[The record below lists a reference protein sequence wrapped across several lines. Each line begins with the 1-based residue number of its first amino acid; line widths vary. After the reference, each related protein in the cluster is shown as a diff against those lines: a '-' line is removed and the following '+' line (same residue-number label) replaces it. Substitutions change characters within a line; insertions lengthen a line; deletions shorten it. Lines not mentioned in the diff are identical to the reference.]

1 MRFCADFAE
10 HVAVLTEV
18 IRDKRPRDPVSLN
31 PQQLAAFNILKTK
44 LTSPPVLAH
53 PDFSKPFHVNV
64 DASDFAIGGY
74 LFQHDENKAEK
85 VIAYGGRKLSKPEM
99 VYPTRE
105 KELLAA
111 LHAIQ
116 QTCSQRLARWLNE
129 LALFQPLFK
138 WVPGPSNV
146 IADAISRRQDWNDG
160 TFRSI
165 SLSELLHA
173 LSDSKPPDADEQLLQ
188 MTTQTIDI
196 KEACRSGYDKDAYF
210 GPIMRELSEDSPR
223 PTRRLRRFS

>member
-1 MRFCADFAE
+1 MDPKKSDSIRNWPVPKTKHDMQAFIGTCVYVMRFCADFAE

-18 IRDKRPRDPVSLN
+18 IRDRRPRDPVSLN

-44 LTSPPVLAH
+44 LTPPPVLAH

-74 LFQHDENKAEK
+74 LFQLDENKAEK

-111 LHAIQ
+111 LHAMPADMFPKTRAMAKRARAFPTIIQ
-116 QTCSQRLARWLNE
+116 VGTRSVQRHRGCYLAT
-129 LALFQPLFK
+129 
-138 WVPGPSNV
+138 
-146 IADAISRRQDWNDG
+146 SR
-160 TFRSI
+160 
-165 SLSELLHA
+165 LE
-173 LSDSKPPDADEQLLQ
+173 
-188 MTTQTIDI
+188 
-196 KEACRSGYDKDAYF
+196 
-210 GPIMRELSEDSPR
+210 
-223 PTRRLRRFS
+223 

>member
-111 LHAIQ
+111 LHAIVRGKSIYSIDPS
-116 QTCSQRLARWLNE
+116 TSIPTIIRWKP
-129 LALFQPLFK
+129 FYSSRH
-138 WVPGPSNV
+138 VPK
-146 IADAISRRQDWNDG
+146 DSRDG
-160 TFRSI
+160 
-165 SLSELLHA
+165 
-173 LSDSKPPDADEQLLQ
+173 
-188 MTTQTIDI
+188 
-196 KEACRSGYDKDAYF
+196 
-210 GPIMRELSEDSPR
+210 
-223 PTRRLRRFS
+223 